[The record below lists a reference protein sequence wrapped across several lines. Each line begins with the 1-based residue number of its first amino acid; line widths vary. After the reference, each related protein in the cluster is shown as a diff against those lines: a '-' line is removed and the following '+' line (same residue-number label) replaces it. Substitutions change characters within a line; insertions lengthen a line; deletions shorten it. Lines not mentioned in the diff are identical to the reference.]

1 MLLKAQMPLRVHTG
15 KLSTIGG
22 YESTGNAAN
31 MQNMHAAFEE
41 FFKNDLC

>member
-22 YESTGNAAN
+22 YESTGNATN
-31 MQNMHAAFEE
+31 MQNMHVRVT
-41 FFKNDLC
+41 FKNDLC